1 MTSPPNVACV
11 KEVRPHQGC
20 TLVVLCGEI
29 DIHTA
34 HGITDCLDTLTRTGD
49 TDMLIDLRPVDFMD
63 GAGVRLLNRTR
74 ARTSGRHGRLRLICT
89 HPATLHLL
97 NHPRLRLDFEIL
109 NELPTPIPPQA
120 AA

>member
-1 MTSPPNVACV
+1 MTPTPATVCV
-11 KEVRPHQGC
+11 KEVRPHGTC

-34 HGITDCLDTLTRTGD
+34 PDVTLRLDALTYSGGAD
-49 TDMLIDLRPVDFMD
+49 ILIDLRAVEFMD
-63 GAGVRLLNRTR
+63 CAGVWLFERVR

-89 HPATLHLL
+89 RPATLHLL
-97 NHPRLRLDFEIL
+97 NHPRLSLGFDILDRLPAPL
-109 NELPTPIPPQA
+109 PPQA